1 MRYKGSKIANR
12 KTASNTI
19 IAETGWK
26 GLSKR
31 CDYGEMPDSTLNKLE
46 NRINYFRQ
54 NAGVRDILAID
65 KERSAKCQEASVM
78 FAPIGIF
85 SREPGPETH
94 TCYTKDAGQAAMFGQ
109 MVKDPNPA
117 IALTVLMSDE
127 KSEELYNRQFVLAPN
142 SRKLGIGASENNT
155 VAWVTTPT
163 DKLIDTAYYNTHFIA
178 WPPAYCPKMFLFD
191 KWSFSM
197 YGDFGKAKVSIELV
211 SNKTKASK
219 VIANTTK
226 VEKAPMMPFSTLV
239 ISPAISEKELNEIA
253 DGDFF
258 RISIE
263 LNPKKKYVY
272 TSSIWLN

>member
-1 MRYKGSKIANR
+1 
-12 KTASNTI
+12 
-19 IAETGWK
+19 
-26 GLSKR
+26 
-31 CDYGEMPDSTLNKLE
+31 
-46 NRINYFRQ
+46 
-54 NAGVRDILAID
+54 
-65 KERSAKCQEASVM
+65 
-78 FAPIGIF
+78 
-85 SREPGPETH
+85 
-94 TCYTKDAGQAAMFGQ
+94 
-109 MVKDPNPA
+109 
-117 IALTVLMSDE
+117 
-127 KSEELYNRQFVLAPN
+127 
-142 SRKLGIGASENNT
+142 
-155 VAWVTTPT
+155 
-163 DKLIDTAYYNTHFIA
+163 
-178 WPPAYCPKMFLFD
+178 
-191 KWSFSM
+191 M